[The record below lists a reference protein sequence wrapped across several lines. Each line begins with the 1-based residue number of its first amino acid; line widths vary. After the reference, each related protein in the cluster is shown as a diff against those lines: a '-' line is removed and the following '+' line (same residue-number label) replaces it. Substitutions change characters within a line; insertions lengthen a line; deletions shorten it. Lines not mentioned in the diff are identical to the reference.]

1 MLGRLP
7 LKRYKKAA
15 VGGTFSV
22 IHEGHKRLLERA
34 FGVAEHVVIGL
45 TTDKYARAIKP
56 YDVPPF
62 EERRENLKKYL
73 VAAGHTDWT
82 IVELSDPYGP
92 AATDP
97 TIEAIVVSEET
108 LPTAR
113 EINDLRITRGLKPL
127 AIEVVKLVRDKE
139 GRKVASRDVV
149 GGRD

>member
-1 MLGRLP
+1 M
-7 LKRYKKAA
+7 
-15 VGGTFSV
+15 

-34 FGVAEHVVIGL
+34 FEVAEYVVIGL
-45 TTDKYARAIKP
+45 TTDEYARAMKP

-62 EERRENLKKYL
+62 EKRRENLKKYL
-73 VAAGHTDWT
+73 IAAGHTNWM
-82 IVELSDPYGP
+82 VVKLSDPYGP

-113 EINDLRITRGLKPL
+113 KINDLRIAKGLKPL
-127 AIEVVKLVRDKE
+127 TIEVVRIVRDKE
-139 GRKVASRDVV
+139 GRKISSRDVM